1 MRRRTILHSAAA
13 AVALAALP
21 GALAQVR
28 PPRIYM
34 ILYRGET
41 GVERG
46 FRDYFTLN
54 HIPAEFIVRNVDFDT
69 SKVPAMIAEAREMKA
84 DLVYTYGTAVTMAV
98 AGTEGSIDPARNITN
113 IPIVFTM
120 VAAPQASGIVKSLA
134 SSRRN
139 VTGVSHVVPARQ
151 QMNAIRAYR
160 RFERIAALYNPAE
173 PNAVVNMRE
182 WRALAAQER
191 FQLIERP
198 VPLDGEGKPVAEV
211 LPGIVEE
218 LAQQADLLYLGP
230 DSFLMAHRR
239 QLTEVALALRLP
251 TFSAVEAG
259 LREGRALFGLV
270 SGYENLGRLAAHK
283 AVQILRHHVKP
294 SALPIETL
302 PRFSYLVNMSVAE
315 ELKLYPPAK
324 VLQYAEQIR

>member
-1 MRRRTILHSAAA
+1 M
-13 AVALAALP
+13 ALAALP

-28 PPRIYM
+28 PQRVYM

-54 HIPAEFIVRNVDFDT
+54 RIPVEFIIRNVDFDA
-69 SKVPAMIAEAREMKA
+69 SKVPALIAEARELKV

-98 AGTEGSIDPARNITN
+98 AGREGSADPARNITN

-120 VAAPQASGIVKSLA
+120 VAAPQACGIVKSLA

-139 VTGVSHVVPARQ
+139 VTGVSHVVPVRQ

-182 WRALAAQER
+182 WRALAAQEH
-191 FQLIERP
+191 FQLIEKP
-198 VPLDGEGKPVAEV
+198 VPLDDQGKPLAEA
-211 LPGIVEE
+211 LPGIIEE

-230 DSFLMAHRR
+230 DSFLMAHRK
-239 QLTEVALALRLP
+239 QLTEVALAQRLP

-283 AVQILRHHVKP
+283 AVQILRHRVKP
-294 SALPIETL
+294 AALPIETL